1 MLTTLLPRVLLGR
14 ASTLSVFAR
23 YMQYYDESI
32 DMNSMNMRVSSDDEL
47 SSTEQKLIL
56 IGMVELLQLW

>member
-1 MLTTLLPRVLLGR
+1 
-14 ASTLSVFAR
+14 
-23 YMQYYDESI
+23 MQYYDESI

-56 IGMVELLQLW
+56 IGMVELLQLWWH